1 MAISSTALA
10 IVQAQQNVVG
20 RSLLGATQSVPKAE
34 IGENSAVGVL
44 EQIRDISLRSFRA
57 VSGLKDTFIQMFDFQ
72 KNQARLEREQ
82 AAELAK
88 EQGIGT
94 GGVNVGGPVNI
105 GENLN
110 EEIKDELEK
119 QGGILELLG
128 LGGLFLALKNTFK
141 KVLAPLMPFFDKFK
155 KLLAPL
161 TRMLPFL
168 GRMGPIGLV
177 ISGFSLLIYYS
188 DEIAKALAPLF
199 DGLAK
204 TLEILKP
211 VLDPI
216 IYVGDLIIKLGLSAL
231 GGALGVAVEGLN
243 SVIGGLLA
251 SVLFVKDLLV
261 GIVTGDMDLIA
272 NAWKKVKNTF
282 RNLGNAFL
290 NAIISMYNG
299 IIDTIPMPDWAKKKL
314 MIDEIKDTPEEVD
327 IADKPEYKEEDAEQM
342 EQDVK
347 TGIEEKAKEVVKIQE
362 EAAEKAEKE
371 KPKTLQYEPEEEQE
385 KQIEAVEVSLPK
397 TKNMDLEYL
406 QDMKDQYDAYTK
418 KIEDGKKR
426 YNEEVKALKAEYAKF
441 KETGETEEG
450 LRGEEAKKYFAE
462 QIAYYKDIKE
472 GMPNVEKLA
481 FQSYEKLLAE
491 KGYTIEEAEKLLS
504 EKKKTDIGT
513 LEDSKGVTVI
523 NNSPTNV
530 NQQSMA
536 GKTDVTVNKLNTSSG
551 DSYFDRVAF
560 NQA

>member
-1 MAISSTALA
+1 MAESSTALA
-10 IVQAQQNVVG
+10 IVQAQQSIVG
-20 RSLLGATQSVPKAE
+20 RSLVGATQAMPSNE
-34 IGENSAVGVL
+34 LGENSAVGIL
-44 EQIRDISLRSFRA
+44 EQIREVTTKSFRKI
-57 VSGLKDTFIQMFDFQ
+57 STLTDTFVKMFDFQ
-72 KNQARLEREQ
+72 KDQARLQREQ
-82 AAELAK
+82 AAELKK
-88 EQGIGT
+88 E
-94 GGVNVGGPVNI
+94 GGPGVTTGGPVNI

-128 LGGLFLALKNTFK
+128 LGGLFLGLKSAFAK
-141 KVLAPLMPFFDKFK
+141 ILAPVMPFITKFK

-161 TRMLPFL
+161 TRLLPFL
-168 GRMGPIGLV
+168 GRFGPIGLV
-177 ISGFSLLIYYS
+177 ITGFSLLVYYA

-199 DGLAK
+199 DGLAR
-204 TLEILKP
+204 TMEILKP

-216 IYVGDLIIKLGLSAL
+216 IYVGDLIIKLGLAAL
-231 GGALGVAVEGLN
+231 GGALGVAIEGLN

-327 IADKPEYKEEDAEQM
+327 RPDNPVYKEEDAEQM

-362 EAAEKAEKE
+362 EAAEEALKE

-385 KQIEAVEVSLPK
+385 KQIDAVEVSLPK

-426 YNEEVKALKAEYAKF
+426 YNEEVKALKAEYARF
-441 KETGETEEG
+441 KETGETDEG
-450 LRGEEAKKYFAE
+450 LKGKEAKKYFDE
-462 QIAYYKDIKE
+462 QIKYYKDIKE

-491 KGYTIEEAEKLLS
+491 KGYTIEEAEKLLA
-504 EKKKTDIGT
+504 ERKKTDIGT
-513 LEDSKGVTVI
+513 LEGTQGVTVI

-536 GKTDVTVNKLNTSSG
+536 GKTDVSVNKLDVSSG
-551 DSYFDRVAF
+551 DSYFDRSAY
-560 NQA
+560 NQAV